1 MGGRGIAIFP
11 GIPLA
16 SFPHR
21 DLVARRLE
29 APLVARDV
37 NLIRRAEH
45 SLSPAAQSFIE
56 LWYKRIGKPAGQWR
70 AVIAHGLSYCM
81 NIQ

>member
-1 MGGRGIAIFP
+1 MI
-11 GIPLA
+11 
-16 SFPHR
+16 
-21 DLVARRLE
+21 ARRLE
-29 APLVARDV
+29 APLVTRDV

-45 SLSPAAQSFIE
+45 SLSPAAESFIE
-56 LWYKRIGKPAGQWR
+56 LWYQRIGKLAGQWR